1 MKKYKTIIVAAIMGL
16 ALVWS
21 LGSRAGVD
29 QGADDDVNFEP
40 AGPVEFSFSQT
51 DQAHE
56 GGIELMAEDPDQ
68 LFTFFPQDTPA
79 TTTVLLL
86 TNIFN
91 QSATGLL
98 ELHRLDGSFITGWAF
113 TIGPT
118 DMVRISADRIATGVT
133 LGDWDQAAYWN
144 FGSEAAYAHLVISLG
159 VVVDGYV
166 VWNDE
171 PTYNPEKPAH
181 TLSLQFD
188 RLLVTQ

>member
-1 MKKYKTIIVAAIMGL
+1 
-16 ALVWS
+16 
-21 LGSRAGVD
+21 
-29 QGADDDVNFEP
+29 
-40 AGPVEFSFSQT
+40 
-51 DQAHE
+51 
-56 GGIELMAEDPDQ
+56 MAEDPDQ

-86 TNIFN
+86 ANLFN
-91 QSATGLL
+91 QTATGLL
-98 ELHRLDGSFITGWAF
+98 QLHRVDGSFITGWAF
-113 TIGPT
+113 TIGPN

-133 LGDWDQAAYWN
+133 MGDWDQARYWN
-144 FGSEAAYAHLVISLG
+144 FGSEAAYAHLVVSLG
-159 VVVDGYV
+159 IVVDGYV